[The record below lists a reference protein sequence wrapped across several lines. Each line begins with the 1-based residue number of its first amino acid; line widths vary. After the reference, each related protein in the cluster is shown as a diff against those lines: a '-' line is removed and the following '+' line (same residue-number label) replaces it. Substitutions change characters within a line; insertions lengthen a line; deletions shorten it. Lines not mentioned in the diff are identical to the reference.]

1 MNEDPNTLAISIE
14 AQGDGEYTISIAAHK
29 AEVHEQTLRHYERL
43 GLITPARKGSS
54 KHSPRL
60 YSESDIQRVIYIR
73 RLMHDLGVNLAGV
86 EAILR
91 LHDHIAR
98 LQEARAAEV
107 ESLRATYEQDL
118 HRLKQII
125 SRLQGDR
132 SGG

>member
-1 MNEDPNTLAISIE
+1 MSEDPENLAISIE

-60 YSESDIQRVIYIR
+60 YSDRDIQRVIYIR

-98 LQEARAAEV
+98 LQEERAAEV
-107 ESLRATYEQDL
+107 EAMRAAHEQDL
-118 HRLKQII
+118 RRLKQII
-125 SRLQGDR
+125 SRLQGER
-132 SGG
+132 APS